1 MNRSTL
7 ESRTSARHP
16 LKELQAHEREARR
29 LRAEHSRDPLASLV
43 IAVDLHVRR
52 AAHLI
57 AAFLQAL
64 DRVPPSAIR

>member
-29 LRAEHSRDPLASLV
+29 LRAEHSRDLLARLV
-43 IAVDLHVRR
+43 IAIDLQVRR
-52 AAHLI
+52 AAHLV
-57 AAFLQAL
+57 AAFLKTPG
-64 DRVPPSAIR
+64 RIPPSTIR